1 MDLYDRI
8 LGSLIGAAA
17 GDAMGAATEGRSADE
32 IRRHFNGK
40 VTDLIAPPM
49 DTFGAGNKAGG
60 YTDDFSSAYFVA
72 DEIVKNGGVVDEEAL
87 KRALVNWSEH
97 AVFFDRF
104 AGPTT
109 RLAIKKFK
117 GEKVEASPGTINSA
131 RKATNGSAM
140 RIAPVGLI
148 DAGDVD
154 QAIEDAIKVSEL
166 THNNTL
172 ALSGAAAVAAAVAM
186 AVTEDADLYD
196 VIEAGVYGAEK
207 GEAIGLS
214 RKSFIA
220 GPSVAKRI
228 RLSSDIAFG
237 GGSRAERLT
246 EISDII
252 GTGLHISEAVPS
264 AFGIIAICRGNAYD
278 AVVESANIGYDTDTI
293 GTMAGGIAG
302 ALCGS
307 EVFPQHF
314 LPVMEEVNG
323 LGITDLAGRIF
334 DLKVRET
341 GGRGNEK

>member
-172 ALSGAAAVAAAVAM
+172 ALSGAAAVAAAFAKDYTKVS
-186 AVTEDADLYD
+186 DLYD
-196 VIEAGVYGAEK
+196 VVDAAVYGAED
-207 GEAIGLS
+207 GEAIGLY
-214 RKSFIA
+214 R
-220 GPSVAKRI
+220 
-228 RLSSDIAFG
+228 
-237 GGSRAERLT
+237 
-246 EISDII
+246 
-252 GTGLHISEAVPS
+252 
-264 AFGIIAICRGNAYD
+264 
-278 AVVESANIGYDTDTI
+278 
-293 GTMAGGIAG
+293 
-302 ALCGS
+302 
-307 EVFPQHF
+307 
-314 LPVMEEVNG
+314 
-323 LGITDLAGRIF
+323 
-334 DLKVRET
+334 
-341 GGRGNEK
+341 